1 LIDARHEGRLV
12 GHQLWRDLL
21 FIHQPAPI
29 DVLRPL
35 VPPEL
40 AIDTFEGR
48 AWVTLIPFSI
58 LASRP
63 IGVPRALAMDFLEVN
78 LRTYVRAPDGEPGIY
93 FFSLEASSWLAVA
106 GARASY
112 GLPYFPAAMRRHE
125 QADGTKGYLSRR
137 YGSGASLETA
147 WKVGAAL
154 PAPAPGSLE
163 HFLVERY
170 MLFVVRRRRVY
181 GARVRHQPYPLFQA
195 SVDSLRESLCHA
207 AGLPALPFPPALA
220 HGSPGV
226 DVEIHWRQRI

>member
-1 LIDARHEGRLV
+1 MDARHEGRLV
-12 GHQLWRDLL
+12 GHQLWRELL
-21 FIHQPAPI
+21 FIHQPMPI
-29 DVLRPL
+29 DALRPL

-48 AWVTLIPFSI
+48 AWVSLIPFSI

-63 IGVPRALAMDFLEVN
+63 VGVPRALEMNFLEVN

-112 GLPYFPAAMRRHE
+112 RLPYFPAAMHRYE
-125 QADGTKGYLSRR
+125 QPDGTKVYRSRR
-137 YGSGASLETA
+137 RASGASLETA
-147 WKVGAAL
+147 WQVGAAL
-154 PAPAPGSLE
+154 AASTLGSLE

-195 SVDSLRESLCHA
+195 SVDSLRESLCQA
-207 AGLPALPFPPALA
+207 AGLPALPYPPELA
-220 HGSPGV
+220 HCSPGV
-226 DVEIHWRQRI
+226 DVEICWRRRV